1 MSATIKNHAH
11 LTVPEHDGPWCVL
24 LWHPLKD
31 MPLSMQI
38 TDAEADAFAR
48 DHAPAGW
55 ALSGAAVQGRDQFNR
70 RVIQA
75 TFVRHDASRD
85 SNGKAAPLARRGSIS
100 AGNGIGDAV
109 HACDYQGCH
118 ICCDDLGGG
127 S

>member
-1 MSATIKNHAH
+1 
-11 LTVPEHDGPWCVL
+11 
-24 LWHPLKD
+24 

-48 DHAPAGW
+48 DHAPVGW
-55 ALSGAAVQGRDQFNR
+55 ALSGATIQGRDQFNR

-75 TFVRHDASRD
+75 TFVRHDASRG
-85 SNGKAAPLARRGSIS
+85 SSIS

-109 HACDYQGCH
+109 HECDYQGCH
-118 ICCDDLGGG
+118 ICCDDLGGD